1 MNITLELP
9 SELEQELANEA
20 SQLKLPLSEYIL
32 RVLSF
37 RPFLQNPPKTGV
49 ELVTYWESIRVV
61 GSRPDIT
68 DSQEHARRLCDQA
81 ENRERLSVRVQCY
94 LPPHNRDVIRR

>member
-9 SELEQELANEA
+9 SELERELANEA
-20 SQLKLPLSEYIL
+20 SQLKLPLAEYML

-37 RPFLQNPPKTGV
+37 RPFLQNPLKTGA
-49 ELVTYWESIRVV
+49 ELVAYWESVGVV

-68 DSQEHARRLCDQA
+68 DSQEHARRLRDQA
-81 ENRERLSVRVQCY
+81 EHRERA
-94 LPPHNRDVIRR
+94 

>member
-1 MNITLELP
+1 LNITLELP
-9 SELEQELANEA
+9 SELEHELATEA

-49 ELVTYWESIRVV
+49 ELVAYWESV
-61 GSRPDIT
+61 GVINSRPDIA
-68 DSQEHARRLCDQA
+68 DSQEYARRLRDQA
-81 ENRERLSVRVQCY
+81 EHRERA
-94 LPPHNRDVIRR
+94 

>member
-1 MNITLELP
+1 MGELSVMTISLDLP
-9 SELEQELANEA
+9 VELENELSAEA

-49 ELVTYWESIRVV
+49 ELVTYWESV
-61 GSRPDIT
+61 GVINSRPDIT
-68 DSQEHARRLCDQA
+68 DSQEYAHRLRDQA
-81 ENRERLSVRVQCY
+81 EHRERA
-94 LPPHNRDVIRR
+94 

>member
-1 MNITLELP
+1 MNVSIELP
-9 SELEQELANEA
+9 ADLENELSAEA

-49 ELVTYWESIRVV
+49 ELVAYWESV
-61 GSRPDIT
+61 GVINSRPDIA
-68 DSQEHARRLCDQA
+68 DSQDYARRLRDQA
-81 ENRERLSVRVQCY
+81 EHRERA
-94 LPPHNRDVIRR
+94 